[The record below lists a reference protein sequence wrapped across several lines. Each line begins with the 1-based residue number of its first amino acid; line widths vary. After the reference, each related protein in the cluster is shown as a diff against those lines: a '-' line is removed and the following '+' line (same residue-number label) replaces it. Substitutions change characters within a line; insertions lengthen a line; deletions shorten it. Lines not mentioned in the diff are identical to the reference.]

1 MSQTIIES
9 KIRKLKFA
17 QDAMKRQLED
27 SRTFYGCVCQLGVNM
42 DKTMYFR
49 KRLIAAQNALFD
61 AMDKPNP
68 AEKSHKP
75 TYDWPQLP
83 QRPKR
88 ERKRYV
94 EAKAEEPD
102 NWNSNVE
109 LEPEAHV
116 EKAAARPCFEEEVST
131 KDLSY
136 TAGKEADSLNSN
148 ADIKP
153 LAHVEKA
160 EARPGFE
167 EEVLTEDHSYTAG
180 KVADNL
186 NSSADIEPLAHV
198 EKAEARPCF
207 EEEVLTEDHS
217 YTAGKKA
224 DYGKSNDA
232 EFEPIPHL
240 DKTDIPPKLCAM
252 EMPSDADAVENQED
266 EPETIAA
273 NPRIN
278 LVTRIRT
285 GISAIN
291 QRLRT
296 FIRRLRR
303 SIIDAAEES
312 PMRNLLC

>member
-148 ADIKP
+148 ADIEP

-160 EARPGFE
+160 EARPG
-167 EEVLTEDHSYTAG
+167 
-180 KVADNL
+180 
-186 NSSADIEPLAHV
+186 
-198 EKAEARPCF
+198 F